1 MLTKTIVDNKKIMEK
16 KKTEKIMSKK
26 NATLTTSFSNEPNN
40 SFSIRIGFHV
50 PNGNRLPGIS
60 ENIQLNV
67 VPITWMFLQIPEH
80 TLTFRDL
87 FPLELETNLCE

>member
-1 MLTKTIVDNKKIMEK
+1 
-16 KKTEKIMSKK
+16 MSKK
-26 NATLTTSFSNEPNN
+26 NATRTISFSNEPIN
-40 SFSIRIGFHV
+40 SFSIRIGFHA

-87 FPLELETNLCE
+87 FPLEPERTFAKFEDSQSQRRQQGN

>member
-1 MLTKTIVDNKKIMEK
+1 MLLELYLSQ
-16 KKTEKIMSKK
+16 MSL
-26 NATLTTSFSNEPNN
+26 LTAFQYAC
-40 SFSIRIGFHV
+40 IGFHA

-87 FPLELETNLCE
+87 FTLEQETNLCEV

>member
-1 MLTKTIVDNKKIMEK
+1 ME
-16 KKTEKIMSKK
+16 EKVERIMSKK
-26 NATLTTSFSNEPNN
+26 NATRTISFSNEPNN
-40 SFSIRIGFHV
+40 SFSIRIGFHA